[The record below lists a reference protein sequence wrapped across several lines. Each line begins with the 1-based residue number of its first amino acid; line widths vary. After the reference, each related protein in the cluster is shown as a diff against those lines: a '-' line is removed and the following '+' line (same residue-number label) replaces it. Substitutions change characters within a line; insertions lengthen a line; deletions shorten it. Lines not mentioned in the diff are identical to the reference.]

1 MIKRLIA
8 GGVVLAGVGLLAA
21 GQTGRI
27 VLAWVQPTS
36 DFVQCTADPR
46 IWCEPGAEQGAL
58 AVAPLMAEAVAV
70 VERAHY
76 GRFPQPVR
84 VQVYGS
90 RESFAR
96 HSAVQPIAY
105 GATGFGAVHLSPRLA
120 ADPPTVRA
128 GILAHELSHL
138 HLQQQAGI
146 MAVAR
151 LPNWFMEGLPTAVSN
166 GGAALRV
173 SREEAVFALVHGRHF
188 EAEADGSLFFPR
200 RADEF
205 KLSWPMYYRQS
216 SMMVDYMKQRDSAAF
231 ERLIR
236 YVAAGKAFGASVQA
250 AYGQPLSVL
259 WQDFRA
265 DLGRE
270 KKAPRA

>member
-1 MIKRLIA
+1 MAVGI
-8 GGVVLAGVGLLAA
+8 VLALVGAGVLAA

-27 VLAWVQPTS
+27 LLAWVQPTS
-36 DFVQCTADPR
+36 DFVQCTEGPR
-46 IWCEPGAEQGAL
+46 IWCEPGAEQVARTI
-58 AVAPLMAEAVAV
+58 APLMAQAVAV

-76 GRFPQPVR
+76 GSFPQPVR
-84 VQVYGS
+84 VQIYGS
-90 RESFAR
+90 RASFAR
-96 HSAVQPIAY
+96 HSAVQPVAY

-120 ADPPTVRA
+120 EDPPALRA
-128 GILAHELSHL
+128 AILTHELSHL
-138 HLQQQAGI
+138 HLQQQAGV

-166 GGAALRV
+166 GGAAERV
-173 SREEAVFALVHGRHF
+173 SREQAAFALVHGRHF
-188 EAEADGSLFFPR
+188 EAEAEGSLFFPR
-200 RADEF
+200 RAPEF
-205 KLSWPMYYRQS
+205 NLPWPMYYRQS
-216 SMMVDYMKQRDSAAF
+216 SMMVDYMKQRDGAAF

-236 YVAAGKAFGASVQA
+236 DIGAGKAFGASVQA

-270 KKAPRA
+270 KKAPPA

>member
-1 MIKRLIA
+1 LIKRLIA
-8 GGVVLAGVGLLAA
+8 GGIVLAGVGLLAA

-27 VLAWVQPTS
+27 VLAWAQPTS
-36 DFVQCTADPR
+36 GFAQCTADPR
-46 IWCEPGAEQGAL
+46 IWCEPGAEQVARTI
-58 AVAPLMAEAVAV
+58 APLMAEAVGV

-76 GRFPQPVR
+76 GSFPEPVR

-120 ADPPTVRA
+120 EDAPAVRA

-138 HLQQQAGI
+138 HLQQQAGVF
-146 MAVAR
+146 AVAR

-166 GGAALRV
+166 GGAAERV
-173 SREEAVFALVHGRHF
+173 SREQAVFALVHGRHF
-188 EAEADGSLFFPR
+188 EADDEGSLFFPK

-216 SMMVDYMKQRDSAAF
+216 SMMVGYMKQRDGAAF

-236 YVAAGKAFGASVQA
+236 DVAAGRAFGASVQA
-250 AYGQPLSVL
+250 AYGQPLRVL

-265 DLGRE
+265 DLSR
-270 KKAPRA
+270 